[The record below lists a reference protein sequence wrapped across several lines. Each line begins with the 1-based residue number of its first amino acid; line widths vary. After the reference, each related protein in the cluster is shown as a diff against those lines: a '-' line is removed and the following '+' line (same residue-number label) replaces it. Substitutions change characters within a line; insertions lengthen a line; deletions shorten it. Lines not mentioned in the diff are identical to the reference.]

1 MLCRQLARGA
11 TRKVVVSNNDRS
23 AAGPGG
29 AQIDVAAPGGAG
41 RGGERLDPDVGT
53 SVGGVDHHR
62 LAASDAGVDPHV
74 GDRGAGCAEEDQVST
89 AWLVPECTPGRAD
102 VPLPDSTVPIPA
114 STVHG
119 SPGHITAAR
128 TYRRSMTAGMI
139 AVAVAPAVTPPPP
152 SSAATPAPATTTTIS
167 VTQPAAVLLLAVL
180 HFIPGTDDPAG
191 IVAALA
197 SVLGRAASW

>member
-1 MLCRQLARGA
+1 
-11 TRKVVVSNNDRS
+11 
-23 AAGPGG
+23 
-29 AQIDVAAPGGAG
+29 
-41 RGGERLDPDVGT
+41 
-53 SVGGVDHHR
+53 
-62 LAASDAGVDPHV
+62 
-74 GDRGAGCAEEDQVST
+74 
-89 AWLVPECTPGRAD
+89 
-102 VPLPDSTVPIPA
+102 
-114 STVHG
+114 
-119 SPGHITAAR
+119 
-128 TYRRSMTAGMI
+128 MTAGMI